1 MDRGEP
7 ALVPQWYKFPNGSTS
22 NNALQSNS
30 SKHSGLGSRDK
41 SLGDQ
46 DRNLLR
52 SLSSN
57 GSAIYDKGSSGKSQA
72 YSSFR
77 RSRDRNQEKDFD
89 SREREIKSVLVD
101 NGFDHRD
108 SFLGVGAEKDALRR
122 SQSMIAGRQ
131 VNTWPKK
138 LGSSGNNIVPSVGT
152 VSGSISKTSFEK
164 DFPSLRAEGKHG
176 FSDTGDVSPL
186 GLRTAVQSLPVVSSV
201 IFGTSALAEVP
212 VKVETNG
219 TIISPVLQAAP
230 TCQASA
236 AGITMSGLNMAEAL
250 AQAPS
255 QVGNTQ
261 LTVDTQRIEELA
273 LKKCKQ
279 LIPMTPSM
287 PKAMS
292 CSLSEK
298 TRSKIARGGDFSSLA
313 KVGQQSHVNHTF
325 RPSARSDIA
334 KTAQVGNFHV
344 LNREKNSI
352 SHVAKDGSGIGKVMD
367 PTGLTSTAAV
377 LPSKR
382 RTDQNF
388 KVDSKNGAV
397 THISHG
403 ERKLPSQS
411 KNRNDFF
418 NLLRKKSLTS
428 PRAIPEASSTE
439 PTSSLEKEVDNLQ
452 ITSVNVRKKSLPSVL
467 DCSTE
472 NGNVLNG
479 DSCAS
484 DESESFDA
492 DNGEANP
499 SSDTIVD
506 PEEEAFL
513 QSLGWDKNAWE
524 EALTEEEIDAF
535 LKKYEKRRPLKI
547 VATDL
552 YANNLSGEDA

>member
-7 ALVPQWYKFPNGSTS
+7 ALVPQWYKFPNGSAS

-30 SKHSGLGSRDK
+30 SKHSGRLGSRDK

-131 VNTWPKK
+131 VNSWPKK

-152 VSGSISKTSFEK
+152 VSGSISKTLFEK

-176 FSDTGDVSPL
+176 FSDTSDVSPL

-219 TIISPVLQAAP
+219 TIISPALQAAP

-287 PKAMS
+287 PKAW
-292 CSLSEK
+292 
-298 TRSKIARGGDFSSLA
+298 IARGGDFSSLA

-352 SHVAKDGSGIGKVMD
+352 SHVAKDGPGIGKVMD

-388 KVDSKNGAV
+388 KVDNKNGAV
-397 THISHG
+397 THISLG
-403 ERKLPSQS
+403 ERKLLSQS

-452 ITSVNVRKKSLPSVL
+452 ITSVNVRKNSLPSVL
-467 DCSTE
+467 VCSTE

-547 VATDL
+547 VPTDL